1 MGRPAQFTI
10 QGKQVMRPG
19 IAAMVGVLCIAGC
32 ASPSSPKANTED
44 RINVVTSPPSAPGS
58 DFYAL
63 DEDGLKINHAL
74 EMIRGGKIQAAIDGP
89 IDEVIAKFEKEY
101 AGKQV
106 YCARGA
112 PEGLMYGILGAS
124 EADKAN
130 PKTRMHI
137 VVIGP
142 SWAMAYAA
150 RSYALTEMNRTTEA
164 EADIRKALAL
174 SPMDS
179 QYKNELAYLITVHG
193 RASESLALYKE
204 AEEYAEM
211 TSQHPVEMKC
221 AALRGQGYDLVEL
234 HRLDEA
240 EAAYKKC
247 MALVPDEPKSKA
259 ELGYIAEQ
267 RKKAASK

>member
-1 MGRPAQFTI
+1 MDMI
-10 QGKQVMRPG
+10 Q
-19 IAAMVGVLCIAGC
+19 
-32 ASPSSPKANTED
+32 
-44 RINVVTSPPSAPGS
+44 
-58 DFYAL
+58 
-63 DEDGLKINHAL
+63 
-74 EMIRGGKIQAAIDGP
+74 GGKIQAAIDGP
-89 IDEVIAKFEKEY
+89 INEVIAKFENEY

-106 YCARGA
+106 YSARGA
-112 PEGLMYGILGAS
+112 AEGFMYGILGAA
-124 EADKAN
+124 EGVKAN
-130 PKTRMHI
+130 PKAGMHI

-179 QYKNELAYLITVHG
+179 QYKNELAYLITRRGDV
-193 RASESLALYKE
+193 SEALPLYQE
-204 AEEYAEM
+204 AEANAEM

>member
-1 MGRPAQFTI
+1 MRPALA
-10 QGKQVMRPG
+10 VL
-19 IAAMVGVLCIAGC
+19 AVVLCIAGC
-32 ASPSSPKANTED
+32 ASQSSPKASTGTHVD
-44 RINVVTSPPSAPGS
+44 VVTSPTTPGT

-63 DEDGLKINHAL
+63 DDDGQKIVHA
-74 EMIRGGKIQAAIDGP
+74 MQMVQGGKIQAAIDGP
-89 IDEVIAKFEKEY
+89 INEVITKFEKEY

-106 YCARGA
+106 YSARGTA
-112 PEGLMYGILGAS
+112 EGLMYGVMGIAGNTKPA
-124 EADKAN
+124 A
-130 PKTRMHI
+130 HI

-142 SWAMAYAA
+142 SWAMAYWA

-164 EADIRKALAL
+164 EADLRRALAL
-174 SPMDS
+174 APMDS
-179 QYKNELAYLITVHG
+179 QYKNELAYLVMRRGEI
-193 RASESLALYKE
+193 SESLSLYQE
-204 AEEYAEM
+204 AEADAEM
-211 TSQHPVEMKC
+211 TSPAPVPVKC
-221 AALRGQGYDLVEL
+221 VALRGQGYDLVEL

>member
-1 MGRPAQFTI
+1 MRPAMA
-10 QGKQVMRPG
+10 VV
-19 IAAMVGVLCIAGC
+19 AAVLCIAGC
-32 ASPSSPKANTED
+32 ASQSSPKASTGTQVD
-44 RINVVTSPPSAPGS
+44 VVTSPTTPGS

-63 DEDGLKINHAL
+63 DDDGQKIVHA
-74 EMIRGGKIQAAIDGP
+74 MQMVQGGKIQAAIDGP
-89 IDEVIAKFEKEY
+89 INEVIGKFEKEY

-106 YCARGA
+106 YSARGTA
-112 PEGLMYGILGAS
+112 EGLMYGAMGAVG
-124 EADKAN
+124 AAKLDPKAQ
-130 PKTRMHI
+130 THI
-137 VVIGP
+137 VVVGP
-142 SWAMAYAA
+142 SWAMAYWA

-164 EADIRKALAL
+164 EADLRRALAL
-174 SPMDS
+174 SPLDS
-179 QYKNELAYLITVHG
+179 QYKNELAYLIMRRG
-193 RASESLALYKE
+193 EISESLALYQE
-204 AEEYAEM
+204 AETYAEM
-211 TSQHPVEMKC
+211 TSPYPVDIKC